1 MKWCTFLQHDDSE
14 ERVGVL
20 IDDDSISAL
29 PRGASL
35 LALLESDEL
44 TSAGAQALEK
54 PAEVVALDDATLLPP
69 IPRPPSFR
77 DFMSFEEHLLNS
89 AKAMGV
95 PVPERW
101 YASPVFYFSNPA
113 SFQGPEQSVRRP
125 PGVTALDF
133 ELEVAVVVAR
143 TGRDLTPEQAVDHI
157 AGYLVLGD
165 WSARDLQRGEIP
177 LTMGPFK
184 SKDFAT
190 SVSGFLV
197 TPDEVDPARTTR
209 PDLAMTASVNGELV
223 SSGSLGTV
231 HWSFAEMLAEAS
243 RNTAIHP
250 GDVVGSGTVSTGCL
264 LELGILHGPDRY
276 GYLVPGDRVRLAVDG
291 IGEIDAQI
299 H

>member
-1 MKWCTFLQHDDSE
+1 
-14 ERVGVL
+14 
-20 IDDDSISAL
+20 
-29 PRGASL
+29 
-35 LALLESDEL
+35 
-44 TSAGAQALEK
+44 
-54 PAEVVALDDATLLPP
+54 
-69 IPRPPSFR
+69 PRPPSFR

-101 YASPVFYFSNPA
+101 YESPVFYFSNPA
-113 SFQGPEQSVRRP
+113 SFQGPEQSVQRP
-125 PGVTALDF
+125 PGVLALDF
-133 ELEVAVVVAR
+133 ELEVAVVVGR

-197 TPDEVDPARTTR
+197 TPDEVDPDRTTR

-264 LELGILHGPDRY
+264 LELGILHDPDRH
-276 GYLVPGDRVRLAVDG
+276 GYLVPGDRVHLAVDG